1 MKKITLSITGMH
13 CASCALNI
21 EKALRKVP
29 GVVQAR
35 VNIAIEK
42 AYIEFEP
49 DVLSAQDLLV
59 VIEKTGFRAFLPEES
74 MDSES
79 RARNR
84 EVRDLGVRFL
94 IAIVLSIVLM
104 FIPTEEGW
112 GHLVQAILATG
123 VLFCGLSFFS
133 RGFLSVV
140 RLGRASMDTLVALG
154 VGSAY
159 AYSCVISIGVW
170 AGRQSAGHD
179 VYYEVAAFLL
189 SFILLGRYLE
199 SLTKRRTSQAI
210 KKLMGL
216 RPKTAW
222 VVRDGI
228 ERELPVIEVLAGD
241 VVIVKPGQ
249 RIPVDGEIIEG
260 YSSVDESMITGESI
274 PAEKSI
280 GSIVVGGTIN
290 KGGSFMFRATKVGH
304 ETMLAHII
312 RLIEEAQESKAPV
325 QQVADTVAAYF
336 VPVVLLIALCSFG
349 GWLLAGKGVLFAITA
364 FITVLIIACPCSL
377 GLATP
382 TAVMVGTGVAAENGI
397 IIKNAA
403 SLQTARKLD
412 AIVFD
417 KTGTLTS
424 GKPRVTDVIAI
435 AAEHESD
442 VLRIAAIAEK
452 RSEHRLAEAIMQ
464 AALEKNLDIPD
475 PDLFNSITGKGVVA
489 RYKMDKILLGN
500 RRLFEDM
507 KIDVVGCQPR
517 FIELEAQGKTVMI
530 VGYRQEVYGII
541 AVADTL
547 KDFAHETIGAL
558 RTMGKEVFLIT
569 GDNLVTA
576 QAIAGEVGI
585 DAVLAEV
592 LPQDKALEIKKLQ
605 EKGKTVAMVGDGIN
619 DAPALAQADI
629 GIAIGTGT
637 DVAIETGDIILIKD
651 DIRDVVF
658 SIQLSAFTMRKIK
671 QNLFWAFV
679 YNGIS
684 IPAAAGLLYSI
695 TGHLLSPVI
704 AGSAM
709 ALSSISVVLNSL
721 SMRFFRKR
729 L

>member
-1 MKKITLSITGMH
+1 MKKITLAITGMH

-21 EKALRKVP
+21 EKALRRVP
-29 GVVQAR
+29 GVVNAR

-49 DVLSAQDLLV
+49 DSLSPQDLLV
-59 VIEKTGFRAFLPEES
+59 VIEKTGFKAFMPEES
-74 MDSES
+74 MDSEG
-79 RARNR
+79 RVRDR
-84 EVRDLGVRFL
+84 EVRDLGIRF
-94 IAIVLSIVLM
+94 ISAFVLSVFLM
-104 FIPTEEGW
+104 LVPTRSNG
-112 GHLVQAILATG
+112 GHVIQFLLATG
-123 VLFCGLSFFS
+123 VLMCGISFFS
-133 RGFLSVV
+133 KGFLSVV

-159 AYSCVISIGVW
+159 AYSLAISIAVW
-170 AGRQSAGHD
+170 CGRQTVSHD
-179 VYYEVAAFLL
+179 VYYEVAALLL

-210 KKLMGL
+210 KKLMNL
-216 RPKTAW
+216 RPQIAC
-222 VVRDGI
+222 VIREGI
-228 ERELPVIEVLAGD
+228 EQELPAVEVIVGD
-241 VVIVKPGQ
+241 LVVVKPGQ

-274 PAEKSI
+274 PVEKSI

-290 KGGSFMFRATKVGH
+290 KGGSFTFRATKVGQ

-336 VPVVLLIALCSFG
+336 VPAVLIIALITFG
-349 GWLLAGKGVLFAITA
+349 VWFLAGKGVLFALTA
-364 FITVLIIACPCSL
+364 CIAVLIIACPCSL

-382 TAVMVGTGVAAENGI
+382 TAVMVGTGIAAENGI

-412 AIVFD
+412 TIVFD
-417 KTGTLTS
+417 KTGTLTR
-424 GKPRVTDVIAI
+424 GKPRVTDIVPIF
-435 AAEHESD
+435 AESPND

-464 AALEKNLDIPD
+464 AAQEKGLEIPD
-475 PDLFNSITGKGVVA
+475 PDLFNSVTGKGVVA
-489 RYKMDKILLGN
+489 RYKMDKIILGN
-500 RRLFEDM
+500 RRLFEDI
-507 KIDVVGCQPR
+507 KVDVTGCQSR
-517 FIELEAQGKTVMI
+517 FVELEAHGKTVMV
-530 VGYRQEVYGII
+530 VGYRNEVYGII

-547 KDFAHETIGAL
+547 KDFTRETVGAL
-558 RTMGKEVFLIT
+558 RKMGKEVILIT
-569 GDNLVTA
+569 GDNLITA
-576 QAIAGEVGI
+576 QAIAKEVGI
-585 DAVLAEV
+585 DTVLAEV

-605 EKGKTVAMVGDGIN
+605 AHGRIVAMVGDGIN

-684 IPAAAGLLYSI
+684 IPAAAGVLYSI
-695 TGHLLSPVI
+695 TGHLLNPVI
-704 AGSAM
+704 AGGAM

>member
-13 CASCALNI
+13 CATCALNI
-21 EKALRKVP
+21 ESALRKVP
-29 GVVQAR
+29 GVVNAR

-49 DVLSAQDLLV
+49 DTLSPQDLLI
-59 VIEKTGFRAFLPEES
+59 VIEKTGFKAFLPEES
-74 MDSES
+74 MDSEG
-79 RARNR
+79 RVRNR
-84 EVRDLGVRFL
+84 EVRDLGVRFV
-94 IAIVLSIVLM
+94 IAITLSVVLM
-104 FIPTEEGW
+104 FVPAKTNW
-112 GHLVQAILATG
+112 GHGLQLLLATG
-123 VLFCGLSFFS
+123 VLLCGLNFFRRGFFS
-133 RGFLSVV
+133 VI

-159 AYSCVISIGVW
+159 AYSFVISLAVW
-170 AGRQSAGHD
+170 YGRKTAFHD

-210 KKLMGL
+210 KKLMNL
-216 RPKTAW
+216 RPKTAY
-222 VVRDGI
+222 VIRDGI
-228 ERELPVIEVLAGD
+228 EREVPIIEVVVGD
-241 VVIVKPGQ
+241 LIVVKPGQ

-274 PAEKSI
+274 PTEKSI
-280 GSIVVGGTIN
+280 GSCVVGGTIN
-290 KGGSFMFRATKVGH
+290 KGGSFTFRATKVGH
-304 ETMLAHII
+304 ETTLAHII

-336 VPVVLLIALCSFG
+336 VPAVLLIAVISFG
-349 GWLLAGKGVLFAITA
+349 AWFLAGKGVLFALTA
-364 FITVLIIACPCSL
+364 CIAVLIVACPCSL

-412 AIVFD
+412 TIVFD

-424 GKPRVTDVIAI
+424 GKPRVTDIVPVGV
-435 AAEHESD
+435 ENSED

-464 AALEKNLDIPD
+464 AAHEKGYEIPD
-475 PDLFNSITGKGVVA
+475 PDLFNSVTGKGVVA

-500 RRLFEDM
+500 RRLFEDI
-507 KIDVVGCQPR
+507 KIDVRHFEPR
-517 FIELEAQGKTVMI
+517 FVELEAQGKTVVI
-530 VGYRQEVYGII
+530 VGYRNEVYGII

-547 KDFAHETIGAL
+547 KDFAKETVHAL
-558 RTMGKEVFLIT
+558 RKMRKEVILIT
-569 GDNLVTA
+569 GDNLITA
-576 QAIAGEVGI
+576 QAIAKEVGI
-585 DAVLAEV
+585 DTVLAEV

-605 EKGKTVAMVGDGIN
+605 AKKRIVAMVGDGIN

-704 AGSAM
+704 AGGAM